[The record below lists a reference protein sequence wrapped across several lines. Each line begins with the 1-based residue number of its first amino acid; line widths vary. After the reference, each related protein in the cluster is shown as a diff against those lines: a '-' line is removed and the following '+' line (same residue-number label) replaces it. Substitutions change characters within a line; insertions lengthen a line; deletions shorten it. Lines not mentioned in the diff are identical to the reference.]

1 MLILLFRA
9 NKPKEHTVPL
19 AQGRANGTS
28 SNRANRANQVKAFS
42 KKNFDRCKSYTHE
55 RGIISAGRFGLS
67 DGVHAHIPAD
77 FGARPQASWFL
88 KNFITFAFLV
98 SHFSFS
104 LRSRARSLII
114 EQISVIKQKK
124 LRKSED
130 GSCEIQF
137 AVVSYD
143 KRFRPL
149 GSLHRVICKNA
160 ENRPS

>member
-1 MLILLFRA
+1 MYYGFR
-9 NKPKEHTVPL
+9 NK
-19 AQGRANGTS
+19 
-28 SNRANRANQVKAFS
+28 
-42 KKNFDRCKSYTHE
+42 
-55 RGIISAGRFGLS
+55 
-67 DGVHAHIPAD
+67 
-77 FGARPQASWFL
+77 ASRFL
-88 KNFITFAFLV
+88 KNFVTFAFLV

-114 EQISVIKQKK
+114 EQMSVIKQKK